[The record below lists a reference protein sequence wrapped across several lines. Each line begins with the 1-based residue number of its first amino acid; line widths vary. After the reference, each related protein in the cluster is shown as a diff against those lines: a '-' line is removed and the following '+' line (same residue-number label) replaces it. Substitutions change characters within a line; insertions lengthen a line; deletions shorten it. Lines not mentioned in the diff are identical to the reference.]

1 MFTGNNQLHTEQS
14 SNCTMHV
21 CTKELLDYQQL
32 STDIVLLLADTD
44 NRYRYWCIS
53 NKHCLVMVS
62 L

>member
-44 NRYRYWCIS
+44 NRCIS